1 MSDGLYEPPC
11 CGGRPSSAFSNM
23 RAGLLDG
30 TASLGV
36 CAVVSIGSLDM
47 VVVPVM
53 GWLVLGVVKVIVKP
67 SRCFVQ

>member
-1 MSDGLYEPPC
+1 MGAELSEGIAL
-11 CGGRPSSAFSNM
+11 
-23 RAGLLDG
+23 
-30 TASLGV
+30 LGV

-67 SRCFVQ
+67 SRCVVFESPRHAEREMRSYESIWRKL